1 MKFDM
6 GAAWNEAMRLLAA
19 NRQVVAIVAGVFFF
33 LPYLAFMLLFM
44 NQMEALEASQMANPD
59 PGAVGKAMFGFYGE
73 IWWVLV
79 LMAVIQAI
87 GMLGLLALLTD
98 RSRPTVGQALAIGA
112 KLFLPYLGAQ
122 LIVSVVLGILMLFPF
137 AVAGAASPGAGVLV
151 GIVAVIAVAYLFTKF
166 ILVPPVIAIERQ
178 TNPLAALGR
187 SWRLTKGNS
196 LRVFFFLLLLLIAVV
211 VVGSVVGMVVG
222 LVFALFGTTGALIG
236 QAIVSGLLN
245 ATWVVLFLAV
255 LAAIH
260 RQLAGP
266 SSEAVRETF
275 E

>member
-98 RSRPTVGQALAIGA
+98 RSRPTVGQALAI
-112 KLFLPYLGAQ
+112 
-122 LIVSVVLGILMLFPF
+122 
-137 AVAGAASPGAGVLV
+137 
-151 GIVAVIAVAYLFTKF
+151 
-166 ILVPPVIAIERQ
+166 
-178 TNPLAALGR
+178 
-187 SWRLTKGNS
+187 
-196 LRVFFFLLLLLIAVV
+196 
-211 VVGSVVGMVVG
+211 
-222 LVFALFGTTGALIG
+222 
-236 QAIVSGLLN
+236 
-245 ATWVVLFLAV
+245 
-255 LAAIH
+255 
-260 RQLAGP
+260 
-266 SSEAVRETF
+266 
-275 E
+275 